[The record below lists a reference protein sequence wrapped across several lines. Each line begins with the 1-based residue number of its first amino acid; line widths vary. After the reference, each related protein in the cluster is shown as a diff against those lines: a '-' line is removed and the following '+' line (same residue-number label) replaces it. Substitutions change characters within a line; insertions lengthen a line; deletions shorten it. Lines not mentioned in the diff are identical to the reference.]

1 LSEQRTGRMSDR
13 RRMASPITPFR
24 LDLLVNPFGA
34 SLRVYEAIASR
45 DDLHL
50 PNPGDEQRLRD
61 GLSEIHSL
69 PATWFVLGNGVADLI
84 VAALRLSTG
93 PVTLFPPSD
102 PEHFRLALFSELD
115 VHRVSR
121 SHRFAVDVE
130 PDLLTLPDKTLSL
143 VQTPNDPTGT
153 ILSPQDA
160 VRLSRKSRLLVID
173 ERHAAY
179 SPRTVV
185 PLVRE
190 FENIMVLRTF
200 ETWAGL
206 TAFPIAYAIAPPKLA
221 AALQEAM
228 VRPAITTAALVAAEA
243 TLDDLPY
250 IESTVLRVR
259 EEKARLFRTLR
270 KLNMIRPC
278 VSWANFLLARIERG
292 DIEEFQKELVR
303 RDLHLYRP
311 EDPLLN
317 DYFRISATTAEATS
331 ALKNA
336 LIDVAATL

>member
-1 LSEQRTGRMSDR
+1 
-13 RRMASPITPFR
+13 
-24 LDLLVNPFGA
+24 
-34 SLRVYEAIASR
+34 
-45 DDLHL
+45 
-50 PNPGDEQRLRD
+50 
-61 GLSEIHSL
+61 
-69 PATWFVLGNGVADLI
+69 
-84 VAALRLSTG
+84 
-93 PVTLFPPSD
+93 
-102 PEHFRLALFSELD
+102 
-115 VHRVSR
+115 
-121 SHRFAVDVE
+121 
-130 PDLLTLPDKTLSL
+130 
-143 VQTPNDPTGT
+143 
-153 ILSPQDA
+153 
-160 VRLSRKSRLLVID
+160 
-173 ERHAAY
+173 
-179 SPRTVV
+179 
-185 PLVRE
+185 
-190 FENIMVLRTF
+190 
-200 ETWAGL
+200 
-206 TAFPIAYAIAPPKLA
+206 
-221 AALQEAM
+221 M

-270 KLNMIRPC
+270 KLNMIRPY